1 MGDFVK
7 RIVIV
12 EPNHCHEEVLSPW
25 IELLRRN
32 YDLYVVAPQTLFD
45 IDIMSATS
53 EYYHAVP
60 FIKVFP
66 KSRFVRV
73 MGIFRKYFVIRKHV
87 DQIDPVLVLFNSVPT
102 LLDAL
107 IVSLL
112 FRKRLKI
119 QVIHNFQN
127 YFSPAGRFLY
137 RAFDASLVISEQ
149 VYHYVKAHHPD
160 FKRLDYVLPIFF
172 NDFLKATGSQLPSVS
187 MDMECLKLGV
197 FGSIQDARRN
207 YRGLLDEIKRMHDAY
222 GKLRFRIYLV
232 GKAPQWLQDE
242 LKLNCLER
250 VVEIYQTFVPFK
262 KMFEILA
269 EMDIVLFLIDNQV
282 HNAQYYNRYKIT
294 GTSTLMKAFK
304 KAGASSTDFPVDD
317 LLVDCCYFY
326 QSVDIG
332 SLLSRINNGEIS
344 LADIQ
349 SKVAKYGQK
358 QEYCFSTQQA
368 RLVSMIQRVTGM
380 V

>member
-1 MGDFVK
+1 MK

-12 EPNHCHEEVLSPW
+12 EPNHSHEEVLSPL
-25 IELLRRN
+25 IQLLRCDYN
-32 YDLYVVAPQTLFD
+32 IHVVAPQTLFD
-45 IDIMSATS
+45 IDILSATS

-66 KSRFVRV
+66 KSRIVRV
-73 MGIFRKYFVIRKHV
+73 MGIIHKYFIIRKLV
-87 DQIDPVLVLFNSVPT
+87 DQIDPVVVLFNSVPT
-102 LLDAL
+102 LLDAFL
-107 IVSLL
+107 VSFL

-127 YFSPAGRFLY
+127 YFSTVGKLLY
-137 RAFDASLVISEQ
+137 RTFDGSLVISEQ

-160 FKRLDYVLPIFF
+160 FKGIDYVLPIYFD
-172 NDFLKATGSQLPSVS
+172 DFLKAIGSQLPSVS
-187 MDMECLKLGV
+187 MDVECLKLGV

-207 YRGLLDEIKRMHDAY
+207 YSGLLDSLKRMHDAS
-222 GKLRFRIYLV
+222 GMLRFRIYLV

-242 LKLNCLER
+242 IKSNGLEH
-250 VVEIYQTFVPFK
+250 VVEIYQTFVPFR

-269 EMDIVLFLIDNQV
+269 EMDIVLFLIDNHV

-332 SLLSRINNGEIS
+332 NFLSRINNGEIS

-349 SKVAKYGQK
+349 CKVVKYGQE
-358 QEYCFSTQQA
+358 QEFCFSTQQA
-368 RLVSMIQRVTGM
+368 RLVSMIQRVTGI